1 LLATGLGAGYSPF
14 APGTVGTLVGIPCYL
29 VFSGLTWPLQFL
41 SVVAFTFLA
50 VHYAGK
56 AEDLF
61 AVKDSPRIVIDEIVG
76 FQWALIFIA
85 PTWTHIGLGFL
96 FFRFFDIVKPFPA
109 NVFQDRLPG
118 GWGIVADDVMAGI
131 YGNILLR
138 MAIAIWAL

>member
-1 LLATGLGAGYSPF
+1 M
-14 APGTVGTLVGIPCYL
+14 
-29 VFSGLTWPLQFL
+29 TWPLQFL

-61 AVKDSPRIVIDEIVG
+61 GVKDSPQIVIDEIVG

-96 FFRFFDIVKPFPA
+96 FFRFFDIVKPFPV

-131 YGNILLR
+131 YGNIVLR
-138 MAIAIWAL
+138 IGIAIWAL